1 MIVTARRQQQAV
13 HADHQPLV
21 GLSGLCYNF
30 AKEQQWRFN
39 EGHGEPWLPMAGPS
53 TFHTL

>member
-1 MIVTARRQQQAV
+1 MLAALTIS
-13 HADHQPLV
+13 PLAGLLA